1 MFSIGIARSVL
12 QPEQSEK
19 VAPGTIID
27 GRRVVGTNGFIT
39 AVSFYADQ
47 SCIGHAVRFGAFEM
61 NHHEGVQAEFTVT
74 AESGPIIVSQDDFPS
89 SSTSEK
95 KLKLISITFCVNDS
109 NEDTSNEH
117 ACRGVQFPIK
127 SEEYF
132 GSFSMHCELGSITLD
147 NPDDAHTYV
156 NRDDQHTFTK
166 PTRRLRYHS
175 IGQQDVLQVP
185 TITAF
190 DQSLT
195 KERKQ
200 PALIMQSPPR
210 VIFLGTY
217 PPRGC
222 GLATFLHDV
231 VVHYDEQFKTNSS
244 VIAIDEKTTPADRVY
259 PSRVIARLN
268 QTERDSHLNI
278 AKFINELK
286 DVDVLNIQHEFG
298 LYGGQAG
305 EWILHLI
312 ASTRKP
318 VLVTFHTVLQDPAS
332 IYYSITRAICS
343 AASGVIVL
351 SYAGRDILTKVY
363 QVDISKIH
371 VVPHGI
377 PDVPFTETLPGK
389 QKLDL
394 GNRVVMGTFG
404 LIGRSKGLEYAI
416 RMVKLAVQQVPN
428 LLYIILGATHPVILK
443 EVGEEYRNELQSMIN
458 NLSLSNNVKLVNKYL
473 DNQELLSYLSAV
485 DIYLTPYPN
494 PDQVVSG
501 TLSIAVG
508 CGKAVVSTPYI
519 YAKEL
524 LARGRGLLIPF
535 KDDTVA
541 SQTIVRL
548 ATDMELRNTARRR
561 AYQYGRKMIWSRVVI
576 EFARIYENAL
586 LGA

>member
-1 MFSIGIARSVL
+1 MFSTGLARSIL
-12 QPEQSEK
+12 PPEQTDK
-19 VAPGTIID
+19 VAPGSIVD
-27 GRRVVGTNGFIT
+27 GRRVVGTNGLVT
-39 AVSFYADQ
+39 AISFYADQ
-47 SCIGHAVRFGAFEM
+47 SCIGHSIQFGAFEM
-61 NHHEGVQAEFTVT
+61 NHHEGAQAEFTVT
-74 AESGPIIVSQDDFPS
+74 AESGSIIVSQDDFPS
-89 SSTSEK
+89 AFSSENT
-95 KLKLISITFCVNDS
+95 LKLISISLCVNDS
-109 NEDTSNEH
+109 NDDTLNDR

-127 SEEYF
+127 AEEYF
-132 GSFSMHCELGSITLD
+132 GSFSMHCELGSVTLD
-147 NPDDAHTYV
+147 SADDAHTYV
-156 NRDDQHTFTK
+156 NREDQNVFSK
-166 PTRRLRYHS
+166 PTRRFRYNS
-175 IGQQDVLQVP
+175 IGRQDVLQVP

-190 DQSLT
+190 NNDAR

-200 PALIMQSPPR
+200 PALMMQSPPR
-210 VIFLGTY
+210 VLFLGTY

-231 VVHYDEQFKTNSS
+231 VIHYDQQFQTNSS
-244 VIAIDEKTTPADRVY
+244 VIAIDEKTTPVDRVY

-278 AKFINELK
+278 AKMINELK

-312 ASTRKP
+312 SSVRKP

-351 SYAGRDILTKVY
+351 SYTGRDILTKVY

-377 PDVPFTETLPGK
+377 PDVPFLETLPGK
-389 QKLDL
+389 EKLDL
-394 GNRVVMGTFG
+394 GNRMIMGTFG
-404 LIGRSKGLEYAI
+404 LIGRSKGLEYAL

-428 LLYIILGATHPVILK
+428 LLYIILGATHPVIMK
-443 EVGEEYRNELQSMIN
+443 EVGEEYRNELQAMIH

-473 DNQELLSYLSAV
+473 DNQELLTYLSAV

-501 TLSIAVG
+501 TLSIALG

-524 LARGRGLLIPF
+524 LARGRGFLIPF

-541 SQTIVRL
+541 AQTIVRL
-548 ATDMELRNTARRR
+548 ATDAELRDTARRR
-561 AYQYGRKMIWSRVVI
+561 AYKYGRKMIWSRVVI
-576 EFARIYENAL
+576 ELARLYENAL
-586 LGA
+586 LDF

>member
-1 MFSIGIARSVL
+1 ML
-12 QPEQSEK
+12 PEQTDK
-19 VAPGTIID
+19 VAPGSIID
-27 GRRVVGTNGFIT
+27 GRRVVGTNGLVT
-39 AVSFYADQ
+39 AISFYADQ
-47 SCIGHAVRFGAFEM
+47 SCIGHSIEFGAFEM
-61 NHHEGVQAEFTVT
+61 NHHEGAQAELTVT
-74 AESGPIIVSQDDFPS
+74 AQSGPIIVSQDDFPLSFS
-89 SSTSEK
+89 SEN
-95 KLKLISITFCVNDS
+95 KLKLISISLCANDS
-109 NEDTSNEH
+109 NEDTSNGR

-132 GSFSMHCELGSITLD
+132 GSFSMHCELGSVTLD
-147 NPDDAHTYV
+147 NADDAHTYV
-156 NRDDQHTFTK
+156 NRDDQNVFTK
-166 PTRRLRYHS
+166 PTRRLRYTS
-175 IGQQDVLQVP
+175 IGRQDVLQVP
-185 TITAF
+185 TVTAYNS
-190 DQSLT
+190 DA
-195 KERKQ
+195 RKTRTQ

-210 VIFLGTY
+210 VLFLGTY

-231 VVHYDEQFKTNSS
+231 VVHYDKQFQTNSS

-268 QTERDSHLNI
+268 QTERDSHLDI

-312 ASTRKP
+312 SSVRKP

-351 SYAGRDILTKVY
+351 SYTGRDILTKVY

-377 PDVPFTETLPGK
+377 PDVSFVETLPGK
-389 QKLDL
+389 EKLDL
-394 GNRVVMGTFG
+394 GNRVIMGTFG
-404 LIGRSKGLEYAI
+404 LIGRSKGLEYAL

-428 LLYIILGATHPVILK
+428 LLYIILGATHPVIMK
-443 EVGEEYRNELQSMIN
+443 EVGEEYRNELQVMIN
-458 NLSLSNNVKLVNKYL
+458 NLSLTNNVKLVNKYL
-473 DNQELLSYLSAV
+473 DNQELLTYLSAV

-501 TLSIAVG
+501 TLSIALG

-524 LARGRGLLIPF
+524 LARGRGFLIPF
-535 KDDTVA
+535 KDDVVA

-548 ATDMELRNTARRR
+548 ATDAELRDTARRR
-561 AYQYGRKMIWSRVVI
+561 AYKYGRKMIWSRVVI
-576 EFARIYENAL
+576 ELARIYENAL
-586 LGA
+586 LDV